1 MGCYLGHVHAFS
13 KIGIDYAG
21 PIFVKN
27 IFRHESTMFKSYI
40 IIITCASS
48 RGIHLELV
56 LDMGAEALIRALKR
70 FQARRGTLHF
80 MISNNGKTFKDS
92 TLKSFTNENGT
103 QWSFITERPPW
114 FGGL

>member
-1 MGCYLGHVHAFS
+1 
-13 KIGIDYAG
+13 
-21 PIFVKN
+21 
-27 IFRHESTMFKSYI
+27 MFKSYI
-40 IIITCASS
+40 VLITCASS

-56 LDMGAEALIRALKR
+56 PDKGAEALNLALKR
-70 FQARRGTLHF
+70 FQARRGIPHF
-80 MISNNGKTFKDS
+80 IISDNGKTLKDS